1 MFYQPFFVPQV
12 RRWVIITYKHDI
24 YEFPHELSNDLWFR
38 ILRMFAAGRAFVPTQ
53 EKKDLRK
60 LGNSRKI

>member
-38 ILRMFAAGRAFVPTQ
+38 ILGMFAAGRAFVPTQ
-53 EKKDLRK
+53 EKK
-60 LGNSRKI
+60 KI